1 MLVSFLDKKIL
12 MVVATVFTP
21 LLCALFLKLF
31 SKVLPKDQGREF
43 AVDGEKSVGKIRGAG
58 LPFVLSFII
67 CALLFVPVN
76 IELGIY
82 YFLLFLGML
91 TGYLDDRSETPWGE
105 YKKGIFDL
113 IISVGTAANFVYFN
127 SEILRISLFGFS
139 VNIHPIVYGI
149 LGTILVWLMI
159 NAVNCCDGIDGFS
172 ATLTGVSYISFA
184 AVIFIIGQGIPSVY
198 LVVLMI
204 LTLLPYLWK
213 NCEPSTM
220 LMGDAGS
227 RALGLFLAI
236 LAMKSGNALLVIPL
250 CFVICLDGLL
260 GILKISIIRFLH
272 IKFLTNIRTPLHDHF
287 RKNKGWSN
295 TQVIYRFCIVQILI
309 SVVTIILLR

>member
-1 MLVSFLDKKIL
+1 MLVSFLDRKIL

-76 IELGIY
+76 IEFGIY

-127 SEILRISLFGFS
+127 SKILRISLFGFS

-184 AVIFIIGQGIPSVY
+184 AVIFLTGQGVSSVY

-260 GILKISIIRFLH
+260 GIFKISIIRFLH

>member
-1 MLVSFLDKKIL
+1 MLVSFLDRKIL

-184 AVIFIIGQGIPSVY
+184 AVIFLTGQGISSVY

-309 SVVTIILLR
+309 SVVTILLLR

>member
-1 MLVSFLDKKIL
+1 MLVSFLDRKIL

-127 SEILRISLFGFS
+127 SKILRISLLGFS

-184 AVIFIIGQGIPSVY
+184 AVIFLTGQGVSSVY

-260 GILKISIIRFLH
+260 GIFKISVIRFLH

>member
-12 MVVATVFTP
+12 AVIATTFTP
-21 LLCALFLKLF
+21 LLCSLFLRLF
-31 SKVLPKDQGREF
+31 SGFLPKDQGREF
-43 AVDGEKSVGKIRGAG
+43 AVDGEKSAGKIRGAG
-58 LPFVLSFII
+58 LLFVASFII
-67 CALLFVPVN
+67 CALLFIPVN
-76 IELGIY
+76 VELGIY

-113 IISVGTAANFVYFN
+113 IISAGTAANFVYFN
-127 SEILRISLFGFS
+127 PEILRISLFGFA
-139 VNIHPIVYGI
+139 VNIHPVIYGI

-184 AVIFIIGQGIPSVY
+184 VVIFLTGQEISSVY
-198 LVVLMI
+198 LVVLML

-250 CFVICLDGLL
+250 CLVICFDGLL
-260 GILKISIIRFLH
+260 GILKVSVIRFLH

-295 TQVIYRFCIVQILI
+295 TQVIYRFCIVQILV
-309 SVVTIILLR
+309 SVVTILLLR

>member
-1 MLVSFLDKKIL
+1 MLVSFLDRKIL

-127 SEILRISLFGFS
+127 SKILRISLLGFS

-184 AVIFIIGQGIPSVY
+184 AVIFLTNQGVSSVY

-260 GILKISIIRFLH
+260 GIFKISIIRFLH